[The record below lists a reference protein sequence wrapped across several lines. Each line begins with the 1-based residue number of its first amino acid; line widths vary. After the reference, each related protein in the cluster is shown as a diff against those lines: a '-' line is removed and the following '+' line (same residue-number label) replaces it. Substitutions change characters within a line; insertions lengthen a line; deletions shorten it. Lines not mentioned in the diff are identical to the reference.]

1 MVFHAVTKENVLF
14 LILVLPAQQLNAF
27 AEAENRETKTGKS
40 GEMTIV
46 LVTFTY
52 SQSKLLGLQSLV
64 C

>member
-14 LILVLPAQQLNAF
+14 LILVLPTQQLNAF
-27 AEAENRETKTGKS
+27 AEAENRETKAGKS

-52 SQSKLLGLQSLV
+52 SQ
-64 C
+64 